1 MSTEYYKIFYID
13 GDGISRVFPSSRKFS
28 SLEEIQKL
36 IPDSRFQHSVQFPR
50 TRKYIIAGHTDKI
63 VIKYMYTLN
72 MRLTR
77 IVSILPRISNDW
89 ININYA
95 T

>member
-1 MSTEYYKIFYID
+1 MKEYYKVFYID

-36 IPDSRFQHSVQFPR
+36 IPDSRFQHTVQFPR
-50 TRKYIIAGHTDKI
+50 SRKYIIAGHSDKV
-63 VIKYMYTLN
+63 VIKYMHGSDF
-72 MRLTR
+72 RHTR

-95 T
+95 S